1 MSDYLNNLVARAL
14 NLTPVVQPRLASLFE
29 PSVGGGVAP
38 SFEPETVRES
48 LTALEQSH
56 QTSPVSVELAPAPLS
71 QPRTPISVEPGEGE
85 VGPKPRS
92 RIGSFELHEEFK
104 EAEYKEAE
112 SKEQFLPR
120 AAALVQAPLLSSPM
134 APPSAPPAS
143 NALIGSLTQASVAE
157 QNAQT
162 DSAQPQPSASNI
174 SARVEPAATQP
185 LRPSTPA
192 IMVRQP
198 DSPPIIPTRRVI
210 KQTAEAVETPQ
221 TISVTIGRIDVRAV
235 FPQTPAPRVSR
246 TEQPAAMSLDEYLKQ
261 RSGGRR

>member
-1 MSDYLNNLVARAL
+1 MSDYLNSLVARAL
-14 NLTPVVQPRLASLFE
+14 NLTPVVQPRLTSLFE

-48 LTALEQSH
+48 LTAREQSH
-56 QTSPVSVELAPAPLS
+56 QTSPASVEPAPAPLS

-92 RIGSFELHEEFK
+92 RIESFELHE
-104 EAEYKEAE
+104 EYKEAE

-120 AAALVQAPLLSSPM
+120 AAALVQAPLLSWPM

-143 NALIGSLTQASVAE
+143 NVVIGSLTQASVAE

-162 DSAQPQPSASNI
+162 DSAQPQPSASDI
-174 SARVEPAATQP
+174 PARVEPAPAQP

-192 IMVRQP
+192 IIVRQP
-198 DSPPIIPTRRVI
+198 DSPPIIPTRRII
-210 KQTAEAVETPQ
+210 KQTAEAVEPPQ

-235 FPQTPAPRVSR
+235 FPQPPAPRVSR
-246 TEQPAAMSLDEYLKQ
+246 SEKPAAMSLDEYLKQ
-261 RSGGRR
+261 RSEGRR